1 MKMTVQRPTNAG
13 VALILTLGFLAII
26 AVLAVAFAVTMRVE
40 RLAAASYAD
49 GVRARQLAHTALARA
64 LRDIHQH
71 AAANNLVF
79 PEWVNSSF
87 PSTGTGTPSNFL
99 VGSVTNYI
107 PASLIGGARARAGD
121 VRWVNV
127 SNGGTLV
134 GRYAYLAI
142 NCSGLLD
149 PNADYSQSGPPV
161 ARKYGLSP
169 LEIAYNA
176 NFLTE
181 LGAGTAGNLLPG
193 RIGAPRTNAWRR
205 AESVAD
211 LWIAGFGNYPAAA
224 RPLVASVPVANLF
237 PFSYY
242 PAGFRDGNNIVQPIN
257 IAVSAADLAANQTQ
271 IAQRLQ
277 QMGLPAADAAT
288 VAANLVD
295 YVDADVL
302 PQNPA
307 LLDTFSAEPVPMLNE
322 IVIENQVTFDSATSE
337 WKNRLRVRVELFY
350 PFAYPTTASGFT
362 VQFTVEPVGGD
373 FPTTAQT
380 ETGSIPAMSYNS
392 ASEFHVHAREFEW
405 TRTLAGTPAMPTGL
419 LIRDLSVRQGANVVD
434 RVRTT
439 PPIQIPWNTHFHN
452 SASGAGAWTGSSWAV
467 DDPRINW
474 DWNRH
479 WNPAVETK
487 KVNPTGSL
495 NAMNPKA
502 SFDQAGRDGHR
513 VMYARNGNG
522 AIEVPGEVA
531 FLLYSENRPWQ
542 TIPLYGPNALPV
554 LDHFTTVTN
563 EFRTGLVN
571 VNTTNRNVLAQIFFD
586 APLERYPGE
595 TGAPRITVAQANA
608 LANAIYSAGGV
619 PNQYTNVSHIA
630 RAGSGIDSALSGLD
644 TLQKKAAIRNTSMLM
659 GTRQNIYTIVITA
672 QSVRDANN
680 NGNVENDEVVG
691 EQRAVAVVWRDPYP
705 VNGLH
710 NTFVRFFRWLD
721 D

>member
-1 MKMTVQRPTNAG
+1 MKIAVQRPASAG

-26 AVLAVAFAVTMRVE
+26 AVLAVAFAITMRVE

-64 LRDIHQH
+64 MRDIHQH

-107 PASLIGGARARAGD
+107 PASLIGGARARTND

-127 SNGGTLV
+127 SNGGVLV

-149 PNADYSQSGPPV
+149 PNADYSPSGAPM
-161 ARKYGLSP
+161 ARKYGVSP
-169 LEIAYNA
+169 LEIAYSSS
-176 NFLTE
+176 FLSE
-181 LGAGTAGNLLPG
+181 LGGGTAGNLLSG
-193 RIGAPRTNAWRR
+193 RIGAPRTYAWRR

-211 LWIAGFGNYPAAA
+211 LWVAGFGYFPPAS
-224 RPLVASVPVANLF
+224 RPFVGSLPVVNLF

-242 PAGFRDGNNIVQPIN
+242 PTGFRDGNNIVQPIN
-257 IAVSAADLAANQTQ
+257 IAVSAADLAGNQAQ
-271 IAQRLQ
+271 IAQRFQ
-277 QMGLPAADAAT
+277 QMGLPAADAVT

-322 IVIENQVTFDSATSE
+322 IVIENQVTYDGATSE

-350 PFAYPTTASGFT
+350 PFAHPPTANGFT

-380 ETGSIPAMSYNS
+380 ETGAIPAMSFGG
-392 ASEFHVHAREFEW
+392 ASEFHVRSREFEW

-419 LIRDLSVRQGANVVD
+419 LIRDLSVRQGANIVD

-439 PPIQIPWNTHFHN
+439 SPIQIPWNTHFHS

-467 DDPRINW
+467 NDPRINW
-474 DWNRH
+474 NWDSH
-479 WNPAVETK
+479 WNPAVEIK
-487 KVNPTGSL
+487 KVNPAGSL

-502 SFDQAGRDGHR
+502 SLNTGDGHR

-595 TGAPRITVAQANA
+595 ALAPRITDKQARD
-608 LANAIYSAGGV
+608 LADAIYSAGGV

-630 RAGSGIDSALSGLD
+630 RAGTGIDSALSGLD

-659 GTRQNIYTIVITA
+659 GTRQNIYTVVITA
-672 QSVRDANN
+672 QAVRDANN
-680 NGNVENDEVVG
+680 NGSVENDEVVG

-705 VNGLH
+705 VNSLH
-710 NTFVRFFRWLD
+710 NTFVRFFRWLED
-721 D
+721 